1 MPNAVNGN
9 YFSLIIYR
17 IEDAV
22 VADPDTIAIL
32 GAAEFFSA
40 GRSRLLIKLINCF
53 LNRIIVGR
61 G

>member
-1 MPNAVNGN
+1 MANAVNGN

-22 VADPDTIAIL
+22 VTDPDTIAIL
-32 GAAEFFSA
+32 GAAEFFGV